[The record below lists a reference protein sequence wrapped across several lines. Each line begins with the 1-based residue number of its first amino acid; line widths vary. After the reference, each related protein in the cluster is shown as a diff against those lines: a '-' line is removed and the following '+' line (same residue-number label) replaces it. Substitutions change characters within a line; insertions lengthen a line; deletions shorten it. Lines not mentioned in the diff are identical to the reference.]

1 MTCIIIA
8 PISSKAQQ
16 EAAAAAARAMNGGA
30 KPKIHKVHKLEK
42 AASVATEMVAQHE
55 SLRPQPARPNS
66 ARTAGGKGQDM
77 DDDSFFDLLT
87 KFQSRR
93 IDDQRCSFRV
103 LEKQNSQ
110 NGASAGGACMLSYTV
125 LNVFILSAS
134 VVTHLCHFRR
144 ILTYFI
150 QA

>member
-1 MTCIIIA
+1 
-8 PISSKAQQ
+8 
-16 EAAAAAARAMNGGA
+16 MNGGA

-110 NGASAGGACMLSYTV
+110 NGASAGGACILSYTV
-125 LNVFILSAS
+125 LNVFILSQGAHAGIIRS
-134 VVTHLCHFRR
+134 YNVLFLFLHL
-144 ILTYFI
+144 
-150 QA
+150 